1 MKTEKRRIALVW
13 IYVGQSPSERLE
25 SIGTIDA
32 GHMELIA
39 VGNVHVQRAVELFS
53 FANPDRAVRAVE
65 SVSMAHL
72 WDAVP
77 DDVGALVF
85 WIDDEKLG
93 QSPSERLES
102 IGTIDAGHMEL
113 IAVGNVHV
121 QRAVELFSFAN
132 PDRAVRAVES
142 VSMAHLW
149 DAVPDDVGA
158 LVFWISP
165 GFPLER
171 AKPLLA
177 EDPSRE
183 QHLHYWDGN
192 ALAISRSMAESV
204 ALRDMNLR
212 GDCLLTFMSDIVERS
227 GGVAGS

>member
-25 SIGTIDA
+25 SIGTVDA

-85 WIDDEKLG
+85 WIDDEKL
-93 QSPSERLES
+93 
-102 IGTIDAGHMEL
+102 
-113 IAVGNVHV
+113 V
-121 QRAVELFSFAN
+121 
-132 PDRAVRAVES
+132 
-142 VSMAHLW
+142 
-149 DAVPDDVGA
+149 
-158 LVFWISP
+158 SP
-165 GFPLER
+165 GFGLEM

-204 ALRDMNLR
+204 ALRDMSLR

-227 GGVAGS
+227 CGVAGSQVKLMFSPLEKFAAMAMEAVGVPSSGPALPD

>member
-85 WIDDEKLG
+85 WIDDEKL
-93 QSPSERLES
+93 
-102 IGTIDAGHMEL
+102 
-113 IAVGNVHV
+113 V
-121 QRAVELFSFAN
+121 
-132 PDRAVRAVES
+132 
-142 VSMAHLW
+142 
-149 DAVPDDVGA
+149 
-158 LVFWISP
+158 SP
-165 GFPLER
+165 GFPFEMAR
-171 AKPLLA
+171 PLLA

-227 GGVAGS
+227 CGVAGSQVKLMFSPLEKFAAMAMEAVGVPS